1 MVVYVCCVMLN
12 SSAHSEMSLV
22 QESQICFLLIYFDF
36 VNQILSVDTIFHF
49 FLGHK
54 NLTLQTLHH
63 TSKNVLLLQS
73 EWLLFHICVLFA
85 GPAWCE
91 HWEWSVQP
99 AGFLYAIDSS
109 RNHPS
114 STFNQCKGAFTLGSI
129 AWSEPKFDC
138 CPLPL
143 PLLDCVHIILFGSES
158 RFVYPVA

>member
-1 MVVYVCCVMLN
+1 MF
-12 SSAHSEMSLV
+12 SSNIFWFCQS
-22 QESQICFLLIYFDF
+22 DF
-36 VNQILSVDTIFHF
+36 VSWHHIS
-49 FLGHK
+49 GH
-54 NLTLQTLHH
+54 NLDFANFA
-63 TSKNVLLLQS
+63 S
-73 EWLLFHICVLFA
+73 HIEKCSSTAIWMAFVPYAVYYDCLFA

-143 PLLDCVHIILFGSES
+143 PLLDCVHIILFGSELVV
-158 RFVYPVA
+158 RLPCCLVRRCRRRRQNA